1 MKVLVGIPADMQN
14 GGGSRGI
21 RRRFA
26 LLQAV
31 LLQAVL
37 LQAVL
42 LGAARP
48 SRSGAGKP
56 SRA

>member
-1 MKVLVGIPADMQN
+1 MKVLVGIPADKQN

-31 LLQAVL
+31 LLQAAL
-37 LQAVL
+37 F
-42 LGAARP
+42 RP
-48 SRSGAGKP
+48 SCFGPAGPAQKN
-56 SRA
+56 

>member
-1 MKVLVGIPADMQN
+1 MKVLAGIPADKQN
-14 GGGSRGI
+14 GGGSPGI
-21 RRRFA
+21 RRRAA

-37 LQAVL
+37 LR
-42 LGAARP
+42 AARP

>member
-14 GGGSRGI
+14 GGGSSGI
-21 RRRFA
+21 HRRFA
-26 LLQAV
+26 

>member
-26 LLQAV
+26 LLQAA
-31 LLQAVL
+31 LF
-37 LQAVL
+37 
-42 LGAARP
+42 RP
-48 SRSGAGKP
+48 SCFGPAGPAQKN
-56 SRA
+56 